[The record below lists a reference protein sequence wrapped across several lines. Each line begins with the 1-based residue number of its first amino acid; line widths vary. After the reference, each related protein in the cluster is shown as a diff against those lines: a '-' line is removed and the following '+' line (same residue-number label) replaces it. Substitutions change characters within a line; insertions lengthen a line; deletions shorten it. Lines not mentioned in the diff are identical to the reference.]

1 MRQEIAG
8 SRSPEEHVSVGLV
21 SAFMITIPQILV
33 YGHYLGSQEEW
44 LTLIILASHGRWENH
59 CVTKTSLNLHSEF
72 QNSLYYIR
80 LVSLTKE
87 WSTWGSFA
95 GPVACV
101 ASRIHHPDPQGHMQ
115 CAFQEKPCAPA
126 QAPREERNHCPS
138 LCPKCLRETKTG
150 HSVIIQIMQV
160 HTL

>member
-33 YGHYLGSQEEW
+33 YGHYMGSQEEW

-72 QNSLYYIR
+72 QNSLYYIG
-80 LVSLTKE
+80 LVSLTKKNE
-87 WSTWGSFA
+87 APGKLCR
-95 GPVACV
+95 ACRMCCLQDSP
-101 ASRIHHPDPQGHMQ
+101 SRPPGTHAVVLFKRSLVHQPRHHVRKEATALLSAPD
-115 CAFQEKPCAPA
+115 
-126 QAPREERNHCPS
+126 
-138 LCPKCLRETKTG
+138 
-150 HSVIIQIMQV
+150 V
-160 HTL
+160 